1 MKKIP
6 GRTNIFE
13 LATKEL
19 TLDAMIG
26 WFLLC
31 SNSGNKRYATM
42 GIDFINTFIFDK
54 DVEDAE
60 LILCE
65 LQYNR
70 MDVFAIVIRG
80 NVFHPVIFED
90 KVNTSLHAGDTV
102 SKGQLV
108 TYCKRVYD
116 YVELEKRILESK
128 NNERNNTSRSEFL
141 QECTE
146 TYFVKNPDYKWG
158 EIIYIYFKIG
168 FIHSA
173 DTVEYCAQRDSLMK
187 LSKYQTSFIF
197 PNIRTIS
204 DLHTFLSR
212 HNARM
217 TDDLLFKDYY
227 SYITSRYKYEQ
238 QAIQHWNTIGQLRD
252 ACLSTYPGQNMFFVN
267 AFGNGVITTPRIAY
281 GGKEFLEHEI
291 DMRHYFDKQ
300 KAISEKKR
308 IRYIFAFKFLT
319 EKDYNE
325 KIPVLSFLQYRDD
338 KNNKSIESDRIEEF
352 KKISKRTKEII
363 TQMRS
368 MPKHKIFAE
377 ANMIELL
384 PLNEDGKAK
393 DSMEIFRI
401 RFRDEI
407 SSEQI
412 AAFIKEFKDKIVQL
426 S

>member
-6 GRTNIFE
+6 GRKNIFE

-31 SNSGNKRYATM
+31 SNSTNRYKTM
-42 GIDFINTFIFDK
+42 GMDFISTFIFDEDIE
-54 DVEDAE
+54 DVE

-70 MDVFAIVIRG
+70 MDVFAVVRCG

-108 TYCKRVYD
+108 TYCKRVYE
-116 YVELEKRILESK
+116 YVELEKRILKSK
-128 NNERNNTSRSEFL
+128 NNDHKNTSRSEVL
-141 QECTE
+141 QKCTD
-146 TYFVKNPDYKWG
+146 TYFENNPDCEWG

-173 DTVEYCAQRDSLMK
+173 DTVEYNAQRDSLLK
-187 LSKYQTSFIF
+187 HTKYQKSFIF
-197 PNIRTIS
+197 PAMRTIS
-204 DLHTFLSR
+204 DLYTFLSR

-227 SYITSRYKYEQ
+227 SYISSRYKYEQ
-238 QAIQHWNTIGQLRD
+238 QAVQYWNSIGQLRD
-252 ACLSTYPGQNMFFVN
+252 ASLSTYPGQNMFFVN
-267 AFGNGVITTPRIAY
+267 AFGDGVITTPRIAY

-291 DMRHYFDKQ
+291 DMRHHFDKQ

-308 IRYIFAFKFLT
+308 IRYVFAFKFLL

-325 KIPVLSFLQYRDD
+325 SIPVLSFIQYRDD
-338 KNNKSIESDRIEEF
+338 KNNKSIESDRIEEY
-352 KKISKRTKEII
+352 KIISKKAEEII
-363 TQMRS
+363 MQMRA
-368 MPKHKIFAE
+368 MPKYKMFNEENI
-377 ANMIELL
+377 IELFQ
-384 PLNEDGKAK
+384 LNEDGKAK
-393 DSMEIFRI
+393 DSIEIFRI

-412 AAFIKEFKDKIVQL
+412 AAFIREFKDNL
-426 S
+426 